1 MKKTYTKPEI
11 MFEDFSLNNS
21 ITAGCEVIVDAP
33 SQGTC
38 AYTVVSGRKTN
49 NIFLSTMSLCDT
61 YEDDGEFNGLCYHVF
76 TDGADS
82 LFNS

>member
-1 MKKTYTKPEI
+1 MKKAYTKPEI

-21 ITAGCEVIVDAP
+21 ITAGCSVRVDGP

-38 AYTVVSGRKTN
+38 PYKVISGRKTN
-49 NIFLSTMSLCDT
+49 NIFMTTMDLCDT
-61 YEDDGEFNGLCYHVF
+61 YEDDDEYNGLCYHIF
-76 TDGADS
+76 MEGADS